1 MQLLP
6 DRLQVGCHRGDAV
19 RTSVEVAEQ
28 LGSGGFSLDEV
39 VEVEAELLRELLHRD
54 VAVVDQL
61 AAVLE
66 DLPVGED
73 SAARETA
80 PAEARE
86 TPRRSLR

>member
-1 MQLLP
+1 M
-6 DRLQVGCHRGDAV
+6 
-19 RTSVEVAEQ
+19 AEH

-54 VAVVDQL
+54 VTVVDQL

-73 SAARETA
+73 PAARETTA
-80 PAEARE
+80 AEA
-86 TPRRSLR
+86 